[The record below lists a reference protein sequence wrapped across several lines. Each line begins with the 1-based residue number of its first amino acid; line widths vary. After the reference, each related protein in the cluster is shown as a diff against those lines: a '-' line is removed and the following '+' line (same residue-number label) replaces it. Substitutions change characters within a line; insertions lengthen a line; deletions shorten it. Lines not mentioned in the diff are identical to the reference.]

1 MKKQQLVILIP
12 PDLKQWLRELAAQ
25 DDRSVSYVVA
35 ALLQQAR
42 TTATHQEPTP

>member
-12 PDLKQWLRELAAQ
+12 ADLKQWLRDLATK

-35 ALLQQAR
+35 ALLQKAHEQSVEKGR
-42 TTATHQEPTP
+42 